1 MTLPHLVYMDHWTIS
16 VRMKYRSEIWS
27 FLKLTPI
34 VFNFHIY
41 GQERKHKIVCRAVPL
56 ILFIT
61 FICPHYKIEKK
72 CFEFKP
78 KNINISIKDL
88 SIYAKQKFESELKVE
103 KVVNLSLSFRKVSE
117 VR

>member
-1 MTLPHLVYMDHWTIS
+1 MDRKGNIKLS
-16 VRMKYRSEIWS
+16 VEL
-27 FLKLTPI
+27 FLWYFSL
-34 VFNFHIY
+34 
-41 GQERKHKIVCRAVPL
+41 L
-56 ILFIT
+56 